1 MCLFPHLLR
10 MHFPLSQAHTCGAH
24 SFYTAVWLRT
34 EMSTFVLC
42 DHWRELHLTASPLPR
57 DNFNNTKPFHIKFW
71 EVACKVGLWGLK
83 GWKALLSI
91 KDLLTK
97 NLLAINRLINLF
109 VNVSWIPVESS
120 KAMIPV
126 QKPTEHSV
134 IFKPVI
140 CNSSFFSQLSML
152 RILQQWPRP
161 CPVCLNHLPMLFFTT
176 SRDLAELWKSLL
188 WTKQNKQT
196 LTSKCWFLLPIK
208 PSESTEDSILET
220 HCS

>member
-1 MCLFPHLLR
+1 MWPLERAVPHCC
-10 MHFPLSQAHTCGAH
+10 FSAKGQFYNIKPVH
-24 SFYTAVWLRT
+24 S
-34 EMSTFVLC
+34 E
-42 DHWRELHLTASPLPR
+42 
-57 DNFNNTKPFHIKFW
+57 FW
-71 EVACKVGLWGLK
+71 EVTCKVGLWGLK
-83 GWKALLSI
+83 GWRALLSI

-109 VNVSWIPVESS
+109 VNVSWIPSESG

-126 QKPTEHSV
+126 HKPTEHSV
-134 IFKPVI
+134 VFKAVI
-140 CNSSFFSQLSML
+140 CSSFFFFFPQLPML
-152 RILQQWPRP
+152 RVLLQWPSP

-176 SRDLAELWKSLL
+176 SRDLAEAALGQLLKSLL
-188 WTKQNKQT
+188 WTKQNKQI